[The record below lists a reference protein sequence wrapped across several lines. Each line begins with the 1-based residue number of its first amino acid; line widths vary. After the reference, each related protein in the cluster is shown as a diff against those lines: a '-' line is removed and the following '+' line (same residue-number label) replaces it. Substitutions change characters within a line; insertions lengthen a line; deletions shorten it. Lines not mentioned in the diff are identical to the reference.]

1 MSRGTSNSRL
11 ACRSEDEVVTAEG
24 SSREQWWVVE
34 ALGLVPWV
42 SCVSCDVWPS
52 IEAVGSP
59 LEHTCARAC
68 TSLLLPG
75 LHPDFLALLEILRT
89 A

>member
-1 MSRGTSNSRL
+1 M
-11 ACRSEDEVVTAEG
+11 TAEC
-24 SSREQWWVVE
+24 SSQGQWWVVE

-52 IEAVGSP
+52 RAAVGST

-75 LHPDFLALLEILRT
+75 LHPDFLALLEILQ
-89 A
+89 AA